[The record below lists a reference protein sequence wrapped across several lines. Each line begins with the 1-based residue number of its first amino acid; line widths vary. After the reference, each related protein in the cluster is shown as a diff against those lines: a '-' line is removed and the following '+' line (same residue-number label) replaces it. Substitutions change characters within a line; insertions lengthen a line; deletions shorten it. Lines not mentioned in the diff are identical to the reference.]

1 MNPGKI
7 GQIGRG
13 LAEITAME
21 GNHGG
26 KPMVG
31 NPWRETME
39 GNHGG
44 RPGEKNTK
52 PFFLMFVFFSFN

>member
-21 GNHGG
+21 GIHGG
-26 KPMVG
+26 KPMEG

-39 GNHGG
+39 GDQG
-44 RPGEKNTK
+44 RKIQT
-52 PFFLMFVFFSFN
+52 FFFNVCIFLF